1 MYKSTSQEATVIPE
15 TERPTNKQNTEK
27 TTPSEAPQNTEN
39 TPVPVPRWERKR
51 LKPTSSL
58 SLSRQNLITVRR
70 SIWVEGDTG
79 TCRPHRAKI
88 GRQRQQSLKFHRKSC
103 AQPFRGIPRGYR
115 KVEKI
120 ISMRKK
126 GRGFCTKKVVPFLWN
141 PRPFPKRNKTILLSP
156 MPERW
161 EYHERS

>member
-15 TERPTNKQNTEK
+15 TERPTNKQNTEN

-70 SIWVEGDTG
+70 SIWVEGYTG
-79 TCRPHRAKI
+79 TCRLHRAQI
-88 GRQRQQSLKFHRKSC
+88 RRQRQQSFKLCGEHRSS
-103 AQPFRGIPRGYR
+103 ASGGIWWGHRE
-115 KVEKI
+115 VEKTVNH
-120 ISMRKK
+120 K
-126 GRGFCTKKVVPFLWN
+126 KKVDCFLEKGL
-141 PRPFPKRNKTILLSP
+141 PLLQN
-156 MPERW
+156 
-161 EYHERS
+161 RSTFSSSV